1 MFLTVVGSDGGYRSG
16 ETKLLVGQWMIVEK
30 NKMERDERDCPLE
43 NERKGDG
50 LLIVVERLKM
60 KLEFF
65 KGDELVLGMKAMV
78 GGDVD

>member
-1 MFLTVVGSDGGYRSG
+1 M
-16 ETKLLVGQWMIVEK
+16 EK
-30 NKMERDERDCPLE
+30 DKRDCPLE

-65 KGDELVLGMKAMV
+65 
-78 GGDVD
+78 